1 MTAPVTPPCSP
12 GYPPL
17 PEFGGASLSD
27 SDAATGD
34 LADVTTEIDT
44 GTPSSP
50 RSWPGRS

>member
-1 MTAPVTPPCSP
+1 VFA

-34 LADVTTEIDT
+34 FTDVTTEIDS
-44 GTPSSP
+44 GNAVLAQIMA
-50 RSWPGRS
+50 WPQLT